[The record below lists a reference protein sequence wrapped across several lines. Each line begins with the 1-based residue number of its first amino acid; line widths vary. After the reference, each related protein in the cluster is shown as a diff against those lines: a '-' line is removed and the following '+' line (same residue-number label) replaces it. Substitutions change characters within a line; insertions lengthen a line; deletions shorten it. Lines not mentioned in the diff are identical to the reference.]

1 MAGEKQMSDSRPD
14 GLIIGQ
20 SATDTLS
27 FYGGD
32 PVAQRTGAGM
42 TALSVTYTASNG
54 FGFTTSAAMT
64 SIIAQLEEIR
74 ALLVLNNLHG
84 GADS

>member
-1 MAGEKQMSDSRPD
+1 MSGEKVHGDLRPD
-14 GLIIGQ
+14 GQIFGQ
-20 SATDTLS
+20 SGDSIA

-54 FGFTTSAAMT
+54 FGFTTSLAMVQVV
-64 SIIAQLEEIR
+64 AQLEEIR
-74 ALLVLNNLHG
+74 ALLVLNNMHG
-84 GADS
+84 GASS